1 MKVSKLV
8 LILASVATVAIVAV
22 CKLNAGTLTISDTTT
37 WQSPGTTITLTD
49 THNITTVG
57 SNASYTTHSVTNGG
71 INVFTITPVI
81 NNGYVRIKNNS
92 TTNTGAAVYI
102 GTDGSS
108 FPVIIPAQRTA
119 GFWLAGDGTLQATTT
134 VATTTISIGRAPNP

>member
-1 MKVSKLV
+1 MKIRSSV
-8 LILASVATVAIVAV
+8 LAVIAVAALAIVAI
-22 CKLNAGTLTISDTTT
+22 CNLNAGTLTISDTTT

-57 SNASYTTHSVTNGG
+57 SNASYSTHSVTNGG
-71 INVFTITPVI
+71 INVFTVTPTI
-81 NNGYVRIKNNS
+81 ANGYVRIKNNS
-92 TTNTGAAVYI
+92 TTNTGANVYI
-102 GTDGSS
+102 GIDGSS
-108 FPVIIPAQRTA
+108 FPVIIPPTRTA